1 MDSFLRAA
9 TTRAADAGFGAASE
23 AATDEA
29 MVFDAARTSKCKAA
43 FDAQA
48 TDGLLDFRAVRF
60 PAASHPQLFSRA

>member
-9 TTRAADAGFGAASE
+9 ATRAADADFGAASE
-23 AATDEA
+23 APTDEA

-48 TDGLLDFRAVRF
+48 TDGLLDFHAVRF
-60 PAASHPQLFSRA
+60 PRADPQLFFRA

>member
-9 TTRAADAGFGAASE
+9 ATRAADAGFGAASE
-23 AATDEA
+23 APTDEA

-48 TDGLLDFRAVRF
+48 TDGLLDFHAVRF
-60 PAASHPQLFSRA
+60 LRMDPQLFFRA